1 MVKAQSGQSG
11 QSESGQSDQKWSECS
26 KVVRVVRVVV
36 KELPSTKMQG
46 ISKLPSNVIMTTPY
60 RVAKVVKVVKEEVV
74 IKVKV
79 GI

>member
-1 MVKAQSGQSG
+1 MSEWSEWSKHRVVKVVRVRVVKVTKSGQ
-11 QSESGQSDQKWSECS
+11 KCS
-26 KVVRVVRVVV
+26 KVVKVIRVVV

-46 ISKLPSNVIMTTPY
+46 IGMLPSNVIMTTPY
-60 RVAKVVKVVKEEVV
+60 RVAKVV

>member
-1 MVKAQSGQSG
+1 M
-11 QSESGQSDQKWSECS
+11 
-26 KVVRVVRVVV
+26 VRVTRVVV

-46 ISKLPSNVIMTTPY
+46 IGMLPSNVIMATPY
-60 RVAKVVKVVKEEVV
+60 RVAKVVKVV

>member
-1 MVKAQSGQSG
+1 M
-11 QSESGQSDQKWSECS
+11 
-26 KVVRVVRVVV
+26 VRVVRVVV

-46 ISKLPSNVIMTTPY
+46 IGKLPSNVIMTTPY
-60 RVAKVVKVVKEEVV
+60 RVAAKVVKVVKEEVV